1 MQIDLV
7 SMAPTGEAI
16 GRHEGMVVFVPLG
29 LPGETV
35 EADIIHRRRNFAR
48 ARIRRV
54 IRPAPQ
60 RVTPPCSYFGTCGG
74 CQWQHADY
82 AAQLAFKTNA
92 VREQLTRIGKLT
104 DVYVQ
109 PCLPSPKSYGYRN
122 HTQFVLSP
130 RHRPGYYV
138 GGTKTVLEVQD
149 CPILDESLREMVRTN
164 RSETSAVQDE
174 IRSSPAADLL
184 PHLRELHLRAG
195 VNTGE
200 RVSLFELDDGSSV
213 VLGGQQHLQER
224 VGDYT
229 YTYSPT
235 SFFQVNTG
243 MAELLVKVV
252 MAALSL
258 RGAERVLDLCCGVG
272 LFTLPIS
279 DRAAFVLGVESDPT
293 ATQDAALNLAGHANA
308 KVITADVGEALHD
321 ELVRTATWDAV
332 VLDPPR
338 AGIERT
344 ALHRVCDLRAR
355 RIVYVSCD
363 PATLARDARLICDSG
378 YTIRWVQPMDMF
390 PQTHH
395 VETAAVFEHDHS
407 LA

>member
-1 MQIDLV
+1 
-7 SMAPTGEAI
+7 
-16 GRHEGMVVFVPLG
+16 
-29 LPGETV
+29 
-35 EADIIHRRRNFAR
+35 
-48 ARIRRV
+48 
-54 IRPAPQ
+54 
-60 RVTPPCSYFGTCGG
+60 
-74 CQWQHADY
+74 
-82 AAQLAFKTNA
+82 
-92 VREQLTRIGKLT
+92 
-104 DVYVQ
+104 
-109 PCLPSPKSYGYRN
+109 
-122 HTQFVLSP
+122 
-130 RHRPGYYV
+130 V

-164 RSETSAVQDE
+164 GSETSTVQDE

-195 VNTGE
+195 VYTGE

-229 YTYSPT
+229 YTYSPI
-235 SFFQVNTG
+235 SFFQVNTE

-395 VETAAVFEHDHS
+395 VETTAVFEHDHS